1 MEDDIFIY
9 LVIAIAI
16 GLFVSPMIDP
26 INTYLSNL
34 KNSVVLFIESNV
46 FYLILL
52 GLVLIFIGICIYFA
66 IKRLIRTNKEKKER
80 EKDIKELRQKIQ
92 KSLDEDISHK
102 NPEEVLKYVKTLK
115 ELKNEAMDYNEI
127 NDSIDSIENRLS
139 KTKKEYNDAKERET
153 NQLLK
158 QEREDIKKDIKELDT
173 EKYVK
178 EMYQK
183 ENDNT
188 IAIRL
193 NTEENPV
200 FKIRNLRIFERESL
214 LRQGYKQLN
223 EYDLVERKIITVLV
237 KPPLN
242 HSPTHTFL
250 VWSAKRLLKTFKGIT
265 NIQDHETKYADITF
279 KFNNKYYALEIETG
293 SSIFHK
299 KRLEEKVKFLDS
311 KFRDRWFFIVSNKTL
326 VSKYRKFGP
335 ATQRS
340 ETEKKLLKMLEK
352 H

>member
-16 GLFVSPMIDP
+16 GLFIAPMIDP
-26 INTYLSNL
+26 INTYFSNL
-34 KNSVVLFIESNV
+34 KNSVVSFIESNV

-52 GLVLIFIGICIYFA
+52 GLFLIFIGICIYFA
-66 IKRLIRTNKEKKER
+66 VQRLKTIHIEKEKKE
-80 EKDIKELRQKIQ
+80 KDIKKLRQKIQ

-102 NPEEVLKYVKTLK
+102 NLEEVLKYVKTLK
-115 ELKNEAMDYNEI
+115 ELKNESMGYNEL

-139 KTKKEYNDAKERET
+139 KTKKEYNDAKERKT

-158 QEREDIKKDIKELDT
+158 QEREDIKKDIKEL
-173 EKYVK
+173 EQKQYVK

-183 ENDNT
+183 ENDDT
-188 IAIRL
+188 IASKL

-200 FKIRNLRIFERESL
+200 FKIKDLRIFERESL

-237 KPPLN
+237 KSPLN

-250 VWSAKRLLKTFKGIT
+250 VWSAKRLLKKFNGVT
-265 NIQDHETKYADITF
+265 NIQDHETKFADITF
-279 KFNNKYYALEIETG
+279 KLNNKYYALEIETG
-293 SSIFHK
+293 SLIFHK
-299 KRLEEKVKFLDS
+299 KRLLEKANFLNS
-311 KFRDRWFFIVSNKTL
+311 KFNGKWFFIVSNKTL
-326 VSKYRKFGP
+326 VSKYRNFGP

-340 ETEKKLLKMLEK
+340 EVEKKLLKMLEK
-352 H
+352 A